1 MDSFSTKRLQVR
13 TCLQTQNMI
22 RERFEDVFKRSIE
35 FLPSIQQCGAT
46 AEKFLNRKIK
56 AIMAAFEWGARG

>member
-1 MDSFSTKRLQVR
+1 
-13 TCLQTQNMI
+13 MI

-46 AEKFLNRKIK
+46 AEKFLNKKFK